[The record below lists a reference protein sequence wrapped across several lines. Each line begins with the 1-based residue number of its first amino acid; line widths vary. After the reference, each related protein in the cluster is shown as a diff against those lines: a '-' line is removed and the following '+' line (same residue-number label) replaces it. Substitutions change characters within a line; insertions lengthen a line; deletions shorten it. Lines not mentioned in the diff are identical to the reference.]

1 MTCQSFFF
9 SLTLAHINMFV
20 DSNIYLLSSFI
31 SIKLIC
37 DFRPKFFFFQE
48 KLLKNTKY
56 NSDVRT
62 QADIT

>member
-1 MTCQSFFF
+1 
-9 SLTLAHINMFV
+9 MFV

-48 KLLKNTKY
+48 KLLKNTKN

-62 QADIT
+62 QADITQNYG